1 MTYCLYVLVTRTCT
15 QRLEACKL
23 GAWTPPGCRV
33 WRWTG
38 RWRNDL
44 WAKRSSWT
52 RSARWCMW
60 MRRRSAGWWCHACGT
75 SCSAPPWCSV
85 RRERWC
91 HFCTYKLHC
100 SILFNNLNVTLLNPP
115 QHFLVLII
123 IHSLL
128 PYFIG
133 YLQLS
138 KLCIFSACYDGV
150 KILTHR
156 RILIERWFY
165 LFHWEVN
172 FAQM

>member
-1 MTYCLYVLVTRTCT
+1 
-15 QRLEACKL
+15 
-23 GAWTPPGCRV
+23 
-33 WRWTG
+33 
-38 RWRNDL
+38 
-44 WAKRSSWT
+44 
-52 RSARWCMW
+52 MW
-60 MRRRSAGWWCHACGT
+60 MRWRSAGWWCHACGT

-133 YLQLS
+133 YLELP

-150 KILTHR
+150 KILTR
-156 RILIERWFY
+156 RREVILFVSLGSELCPDVTQSLILLCLDIRSNSLIGTFS
-165 LFHWEVN
+165 LQKSQNPVN
-172 FAQM
+172 HLWRSAGCFTKMGAKALNVQAA